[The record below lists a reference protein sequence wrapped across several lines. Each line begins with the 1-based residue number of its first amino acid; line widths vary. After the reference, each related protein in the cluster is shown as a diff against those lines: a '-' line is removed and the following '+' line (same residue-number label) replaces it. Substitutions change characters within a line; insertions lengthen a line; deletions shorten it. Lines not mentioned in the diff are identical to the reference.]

1 VIQKGEEGRR
11 GYKVAEQGLRRQNP
25 ALSKKVLGFELVI

>member
-1 VIQKGEEGRR
+1 VIQKEEEGRR
-11 GYKVAEQGLRRQNP
+11 GHKMAEQGLRRQSP